1 MNQENKL
8 FELSNKIQSFR
19 LVRAIRDGL
28 VNMIP
33 ILIIG
38 AFALIIK
45 TFPVVAY
52 KNFIESFA
60 GGFIYTLFDFIYN
73 ATFGMLSVYM
83 TFSISRSYM
92 KLRDEVDIVHG
103 GAIFTSIVVFFILT
117 GSYSEGFILGNMG
130 PKSMLLAIVSGLG
143 ASAMYITFCKLL
155 KNKRQILTS
164 GADRVLNKMLST
176 LFPIIIVVVSFAFGN
191 VLITRIFNM
200 DSFHEL
206 YITALNKLFSVGDNG
221 FLKGF
226 FFVLLSS
233 VLWFFGVH
241 GSDALEGVMQEYFVP
256 NLAINQALVEAGM
269 PASEILTK
277 QFFDCFVL
285 MGGCGAT
292 ICLLIA
298 ILIFSKNRARRGLGL
313 TAAFPMAFNINELMV
328 FGLPIIFNPVM
339 LIPFLLVPLVCYSI
353 SYLALATGIVPMIA
367 TEIEWTTPIIMGGYY
382 ATGSVAGAIL
392 QVVNVGIGIAIY
404 FPFVKMLDR
413 QVARTNKQYYEEF
426 KNFFIENEQNL
437 QNVQIINLN
446 NMYGDFAKE
455 LSAELSHDLDKYMN
469 IYYQPQYNYD
479 GVCVGVEA
487 LMRWIHPIY
496 GMVYPPIIVKL
507 LTECN
512 KLKNLEMAIID
523 HVLEEENEIYRKF
536 GDGIKISINTT
547 GTTVVT
553 SDFIEFL
560 SEKAKE
566 YDFSN
571 KNICIEITEKEDLPF
586 SNENLSALRKIVD
599 LGLELAIDDFS
610 MGQTSINYLRYDLF
624 SIIKIDGGL
633 VKGLTTSVNCR
644 EIIASISKL
653 AASLDMKV
661 IAEFVQTEE
670 EKETLHNIGVNCYQG
685 YLFSPAKPLKESKNN

>member
-1 MNQENKL
+1 MKQENIL
-8 FELSNKIQSFR
+8 FDFSIKVQNFR

-45 TFPVVAY
+45 TFPIVAY
-52 KNFIESFA
+52 KNFIASFA

-103 GAIFTSIVVFFILT
+103 GAIFTSIAAFFILT

-155 KNKRQILTS
+155 KNNRQILTS

-176 LFPIIIVVVSFAFGN
+176 LFPIMIVLASFALGN
-191 VLITRIFNM
+191 VLIIRIFNM

-206 YITALNKLFSVGDNG
+206 YITALNKLFSVGSNG
-221 FLKGF
+221 FFKGF

-241 GSDALEGVMQEYFVP
+241 GSDALEGVMQEYFAP

-292 ICLLIA
+292 ICLLFA
-298 ILIFSKNRARRGLGL
+298 ILLFSRNRARRGLGL

-382 ATGSVAGAIL
+382 ATGSIAGALL
-392 QVVNVGIGIAIY
+392 QVFNVLVGVAIY
-404 FPFVKMLDR
+404 FPFVKILDR
-413 QVARTNKQYYEEF
+413 QVARTNSQNYEEF
-426 KNFFIENEQNL
+426 KKFFMENEQNL
-437 QNVQIINLN
+437 QNIQIINLN

-455 LSAELSHDLDKYMN
+455 LSAELRHDLKKHMN
-469 IYYQPQYNYD
+469 IYYQPQYDYD
-479 GVCVGVEA
+479 GICVGVEA
-487 LMRWIHPIY
+487 LMRWIHPTY
-496 GMVYPPIIVKL
+496 GVVYPPMVVKL
-507 LTECN
+507 ITECGL
-512 KLKNLEMAIID
+512 LKDLEMAILER
-523 HVLEEENEIYRKF
+523 VLEERDEIYRKF
-536 GDGIKISINTT
+536 GDGIKVSINVT

-553 SDFIEFL
+553 AEFISFL
-560 SEKAKE
+560 EEKNKE
-566 YDFSN
+566 YGFAN
-571 KNICIEITEKEDLPF
+571 RNICIEITEKEDLPF
-586 SNENLSALRKIVD
+586 SDDNLNALRKIVD
-599 LGLELAIDDFS
+599 LGLTLAIDDFS
-610 MGQTSINYLRYDLF
+610 MGQTSITYLRYDLF

-633 VKGLTTSVNCR
+633 VKGLTTSDNCR
-644 EIIASISKL
+644 EIIASITKL
-653 AASLDMKV
+653 ASSLDMNV

-670 EKETLHNIGVNCYQG
+670 EKEILHNIGVNCYQG
-685 YLFSPAKPLKESKNN
+685 YLFSPAKPLKEK